1 MKIFACLSL
10 SLIFCAHAQE
20 GSVATKFFY
29 ARAPQT
35 EIELSPASDGGA
47 SFEFRVYGDVR
58 EGRVVY
64 HGGDVKPEADGT
76 LRYQSETE
84 EKKSALKITGKLGD
98 DSLKIEAI
106 G

>member
-10 SLIFCAHAQE
+10 ALIFCAQAQE
-20 GSVATKFFY
+20 GSAATKFFY
-29 ARAPQT
+29 ARDPQT
-35 EIELSPASDGGA
+35 EIGLSPASDGGA

-64 HGGDVKPEADGT
+64 HGGDVTPEADGT
-76 LRYQSETE
+76 LCYQSETE
-84 EKKSALKITGKLGD
+84 GKKSALKITGKLGD
-98 DSLKIEAI
+98 DSLKFEAN